1 MASTL
6 RTLSTQLLPKSLR
19 INATS
24 QDAGCGRD
32 CSRALRFRYPRTNQS
47 VARSPLA
54 ATRITALSRTSPS
67 CASILGNQTPPS
79 GKHLVKS
86 GVRVAAVAT
95 EEGEEGDAVCLA
107 SADRPP
113 FDLNLA
119 VLLAGF
125 AFESYNTPQEDKETL
140 WEEDVGGCRTIF
152 TSYGFAYELYSG
164 QLIVAVQSA
173 SDVPAVDLWGTSDP
187 YVQASVGEASV
198 RTRTIWT
205 STAPEWN
212 EEIRLLVK
220 ADDTSPKYLKLS
232 MWDDGIV
239 IAPRRLGNAS
249 IRLDD
254 LLDGETHE
262 HEVAL
267 EGPGGGATLKL
278 AVRYRSFAELA
289 EEERRRWRLPSLDD
303 IFSGQLPLVSGFQD
317 VITSALQPPST
328 TPAADSSPAPTDGS
342 APATSQPSPAIST
355 YEFVRSAIQQFGAPS
370 AFPTSLDKIRD
381 SVVPP
386 QSPPQAAAAAAATGS
401 AEISAENADT
411 GSSGREEQ
419 VRQAVGL
426 AREVLLRAGWIPPGG
441 TLDQLSQAVMS
452 GTDSGT
458 GASGSSS
465 SSSNSES
472 APAAASGGFD
482 LGSAASAAAG
492 GLLEGAAGAVAGRI
506 EQRRAELRRSL
517 TDMGI
522 TLPWYDQN
530 KGQGAN
536 GQSSSSGAAAA
547 AGEMLEGA
555 TNALVGRIEQRRAEL
570 RKSLVDL
577 GITLPWYD
585 QSSGQG
591 ADGQGADRQASPAT
605 DVTASQEPSSFSSS
619 LDDLRKAAFRQTE
632 GVLGSLA
639 LLGSTAGSLPLVE
652 GETKSVGA
660 AKPEGETGGEES
672 EGASEGVSEGASE
685 GVSEEEEEEA
695 LRMFGSAETAV
706 EAWTMLASS
715 LGQQTFVKSEFDK
728 VCFIDHP
735 QSDTQVAVWRDVRRK
750 RIVVA
755 FRGTEQ
761 TKLKDLLTDISL
773 SPSSLDF
780 ERTSSGDF
788 DQEVMVHGG
797 FLAAY
802 DSVRARLRSLIAI
815 ITDPNRPAPLTA
827 HSADADTGA
836 DADSSIH
843 AADSLSK
850 GDTWRVYL
858 TGHSLGGALST
869 LFAYELSQSNLVRER
884 NIHLTMYNYGSPR
897 VGNAAFVARFNVYM
911 RDSWRIVNRADIVPT
926 VPKLMGYRHVCCPVY
941 LSPGGPSGDLQS
953 DASQEQLGVDDG
965 YAAEVVG
972 EANANDI
979 LEDYMKGERRLID
992 RLLQTE
998 VAMLSAL
1005 RDGSAIMMHMEDFYY
1020 IALLKKVRESLGVSH
1035 RPRDSATRDFPW
1047 PDFASRLNSPSHD
1060 GEPYS
1065 PAAPSAPPPPPARA
1079 AAALVGAS
1087 PPPRAR
1093 AAGVLRH
1100 GALRQQPLLQQV
1112 GLLWLHRRSLRRWLP
1127 LRAQTA
1133 TAFAPTTY
1141 AAALRAIAAPP
1152 PITAALAANRGRAG
1166 ETLPA
1171 PLPLPVLLHPPTGN
1185 AEQQITTALAPTT
1198 YAAAFRAIAARHPIT
1213 AALAANPGR
1222 AGETLPP
1229 PLPNAEQQTATAC
1242 APTVSAA
1249 ASLAGVAP
1257 PRITAAL
1264 AANRTMASALAARQV
1279 LSGLS
1284 FSSAVRGT
1292 ELATRSLPAVPLLPV
1307 APRGLGVTALFS
1319 SRKAAV
1325 PAKSVPA
1332 TKLRTEDGI
1341 FGTSGGFGF
1350 TKANELFVGR
1360 VAMLGFAASLL
1371 GEAITGAGILSQL
1384 NIETGIPITET
1395 EPLLLFF
1402 IAFTVLGAIGGLG
1415 DRGRFVDDDAPAGPP
1430 VKPGSFKAA
1439 LGLSEDGP
1447 LFGFT
1452 KANELFVGRL
1462 AQLGFA
1468 ASLIGE
1474 VITGRGALAQL
1485 NIEIGVPVWEL
1496 EPLLLAS
1503 IAFFF
1508 VAAINPGTG
1517 RFINDDE

>member
-1 MASTL
+1 MRIQACP
-6 RTLSTQLLPKSLR
+6 RLSTHSP
-19 INATS
+19 
-24 QDAGCGRD
+24 
-32 CSRALRFRYPRTNQS
+32 FRYPRTNQA
-47 VARSPLA
+47 VASRSPLA
-54 ATRITALSRTSPS
+54 AARNTALSRTSPS
-67 CASILGNQTPPS
+67 RASILGNQTPQI
-79 GKHLVKS
+79 GKHHVKTR
-86 GVRVAAVAT
+86 VRVAAVAT
-95 EEGEEGDAVCLA
+95 GEQGEEGDAVCLA
-107 SADRPP
+107 AADRPP

-125 AFESYNTPQEDKETL
+125 AFESYNTPQEDKDTL
-140 WEEDVGGCRTIF
+140 WEQDVGGCRTIF

-164 QLIVAVQSA
+164 QLIVTVQSA

-187 YVQASVGEASV
+187 YVQASVGEASA

-220 ADDTSPKYLKLS
+220 ADDTSTQYLKLS

-239 IAPRRLGNAS
+239 ISPRRLGNAS

-262 HEVAL
+262 QEVAL

-317 VITSALQPPST
+317 VITSALQPSSS
-328 TPAADSSPAPTDGS
+328 TPAADSTPAPTDGS

-381 SVVPP
+381 SVVPT
-386 QSPPQAAAAAAATGS
+386 QSAPQAAAAAEATGS
-401 AEISAENADT
+401 AEITAENADT
-411 GSSGREEQ
+411 GSSENSGREEQ

-458 GASGSSS
+458 GASGSSSS

-522 TLPWYDQN
+522 TLPWYDQKN
-530 KGQGAN
+530 GQGAD
-536 GQSSSSGAAAA
+536 GQSSSSDAAAA
-547 AGEMLEGA
+547 AGDFLEGA
-555 TNALVGRIEQRRAEL
+555 TSALVGRIEQRRAEL

-591 ADGQGADRQASPAT
+591 VDGQGTDRQASPAT

-639 LLGSTAGSLPLVE
+639 LLGSTAGSLPLAE
-652 GETKSVGA
+652 GEKKSVGA
-660 AKPEGETGGEES
+660 AKSEGETGGEES
-672 EGASEGVSEGASE
+672 EGAREGASEGVSEGASE
-685 GVSEEEEEEA
+685 VVSEEETEEA

-728 VCFIDHP
+728 VCFVDHP

-761 TKLKDLLTDISL
+761 TKAKDLLTDISL

-788 DQEVMVHGG
+788 DQDVMVHGG

-815 ITDPNRPAPLTA
+815 ITDPNRPTPLTA
-827 HSADADTGA
+827 RSADADAGA
-836 DADSSIH
+836 DGDSSIH
-843 AADSLSK
+843 AADSLSE

-869 LFAYELSQSNLVRER
+869 LFAYELSQSNMVRDRNIHLSSLITLSSRSSLHFPPVPQGVQHPPHYVQLWSER

-941 LSPGGPSGDLQS
+941 LSPGGPSVSVTHVSPSCPSAHVSVRAFMYERMCVCVYVCLCTWQS

-992 RLLQTE
+992 QLLQTE

-1005 RDGSAIMMHMEDFYY
+1005 RDGSG
-1020 IALLKKVRESLGVSH
+1020 LNPS
-1035 RPRDSATRDFPW
+1035 W
-1047 PDFASRLNSPSHD
+1047 RLPH
-1060 GEPYS
+1060 
-1065 PAAPSAPPPPPARA
+1065 
-1079 AAALVGAS
+1079 
-1087 PPPRAR
+1087 
-1093 AAGVLRH
+1093 
-1100 GALRQQPLLQQV
+1100 
-1112 GLLWLHRRSLRRWLP
+1112 
-1127 LRAQTA
+1127 
-1133 TAFAPTTY
+1133 
-1141 AAALRAIAAPP
+1141 
-1152 PITAALAANRGRAG
+1152 
-1166 ETLPA
+1166 
-1171 PLPLPVLLHPPTGN
+1171 
-1185 AEQQITTALAPTT
+1185 
-1198 YAAAFRAIAARHPIT
+1198 
-1213 AALAANPGR
+1213 
-1222 AGETLPP
+1222 
-1229 PLPNAEQQTATAC
+1229 AC
-1242 APTVSAA
+1242 R
-1249 ASLAGVAP
+1249 ASLFP
-1257 PRITAAL
+1257 
-1264 AANRTMASALAARQV
+1264 
-1279 LSGLS
+1279 LS
-1284 FSSAVRGT
+1284 
-1292 ELATRSLPAVPLLPV
+1292 PLK
-1307 APRGLGVTALFS
+1307 
-1319 SRKAAV
+1319 SR
-1325 PAKSVPA
+1325 
-1332 TKLRTEDGI
+1332 
-1341 FGTSGGFGF
+1341 
-1350 TKANELFVGR
+1350 
-1360 VAMLGFAASLL
+1360 
-1371 GEAITGAGILSQL
+1371 
-1384 NIETGIPITET
+1384 
-1395 EPLLLFF
+1395 
-1402 IAFTVLGAIGGLG
+1402 
-1415 DRGRFVDDDAPAGPP
+1415 
-1430 VKPGSFKAA
+1430 
-1439 LGLSEDGP
+1439 
-1447 LFGFT
+1447 
-1452 KANELFVGRL
+1452 
-1462 AQLGFA
+1462 
-1468 ASLIGE
+1468 
-1474 VITGRGALAQL
+1474 
-1485 NIEIGVPVWEL
+1485 
-1496 EPLLLAS
+1496 
-1503 IAFFF
+1503 
-1508 VAAINPGTG
+1508 
-1517 RFINDDE
+1517 

>member
-1 MASTL
+1 MVPPLFSQPHP
-6 RTLSTQLLPKSLR
+6 TLSQ
-19 INATS
+19 
-24 QDAGCGRD
+24 
-32 CSRALRFRYPRTNQS
+32 
-47 VARSPLA
+47 
-54 ATRITALSRTSPS
+54 
-67 CASILGNQTPPS
+67 
-79 GKHLVKS
+79 
-86 GVRVAAVAT
+86 
-95 EEGEEGDAVCLA
+95 
-107 SADRPP
+107 
-113 FDLNLA
+113 
-119 VLLAGF
+119 
-125 AFESYNTPQEDKETL
+125 
-140 WEEDVGGCRTIF
+140 
-152 TSYGFAYELYSG
+152 
-164 QLIVAVQSA
+164 
-173 SDVPAVDLWGTSDP
+173 
-187 YVQASVGEASV
+187 
-198 RTRTIWT
+198 
-205 STAPEWN
+205 
-212 EEIRLLVK
+212 
-220 ADDTSPKYLKLS
+220 LS

-262 HEVAL
+262 QEVAL

-289 EEERRRWRLPSLDD
+289 EEERRRWRLPSLED

-328 TPAADSSPAPTDGS
+328 TPAANSTPAPTDGS

-355 YEFVRSAIQQFGAPS
+355 YEFV
-370 AFPTSLDKIRD
+370 
-381 SVVPP
+381 
-386 QSPPQAAAAAAATGS
+386 
-401 AEISAENADT
+401 
-411 GSSGREEQ
+411 REEQ

-472 APAAASGGFD
+472 APAAASGEFD

-492 GLLEGAAGAVAGRI
+492 GLLEGAAGVVAGRI

-522 TLPWYDQN
+522 TLPWYDQKN
-530 KGQGAN
+530 GQGAD
-536 GQSSSSGAAAA
+536 GQSSISDAAAA
-547 AGEMLEGA
+547 AGDFLEGA
-555 TNALVGRIEQRRAEL
+555 TSALVGRIEQRRAEL

-577 GITLPWYD
+577 GINLPWYD

-591 ADGQGADRQASPAT
+591 ADGQGTDRQASPTT

-652 GETKSVGA
+652 GEKKSVGA
-660 AKPEGETGGEES
+660 AKSEGETGGEES
-672 EGASEGVSEGASE
+672 EGAREGASEGVSEGASE
-685 GVSEEEEEEA
+685 VVSEEETEEA

-728 VCFIDHP
+728 VCFVDHP

-761 TKLKDLLTDISL
+761 TKAKDLLTDISL

-788 DQEVMVHGG
+788 DQDVMVHGG

-827 HSADADTGA
+827 RSADADAGA
-836 DADSSIH
+836 DGDSSIH
-843 AADSLSK
+843 AADSLSE

-998 VAMLSAL
+998 VAILSAL
-1005 RDGSAIMMHMEDFYY
+1005 RDGSAIMMRMEDFYY
-1020 IALLKKVRESLGVSH
+1020 IALLK
-1035 RPRDSATRDFPW
+1035 
-1047 PDFASRLNSPSHD
+1047 
-1060 GEPYS
+1060 
-1065 PAAPSAPPPPPARA
+1065 
-1079 AAALVGAS
+1079 
-1087 PPPRAR
+1087 
-1093 AAGVLRH
+1093 
-1100 GALRQQPLLQQV
+1100 
-1112 GLLWLHRRSLRRWLP
+1112 
-1127 LRAQTA
+1127 
-1133 TAFAPTTY
+1133 
-1141 AAALRAIAAPP
+1141 
-1152 PITAALAANRGRAG
+1152 
-1166 ETLPA
+1166 
-1171 PLPLPVLLHPPTGN
+1171 
-1185 AEQQITTALAPTT
+1185 
-1198 YAAAFRAIAARHPIT
+1198 
-1213 AALAANPGR
+1213 
-1222 AGETLPP
+1222 
-1229 PLPNAEQQTATAC
+1229 
-1242 APTVSAA
+1242 
-1249 ASLAGVAP
+1249 
-1257 PRITAAL
+1257 
-1264 AANRTMASALAARQV
+1264 
-1279 LSGLS
+1279 
-1284 FSSAVRGT
+1284 
-1292 ELATRSLPAVPLLPV
+1292 
-1307 APRGLGVTALFS
+1307 
-1319 SRKAAV
+1319 
-1325 PAKSVPA
+1325 
-1332 TKLRTEDGI
+1332 
-1341 FGTSGGFGF
+1341 
-1350 TKANELFVGR
+1350 
-1360 VAMLGFAASLL
+1360 
-1371 GEAITGAGILSQL
+1371 
-1384 NIETGIPITET
+1384 
-1395 EPLLLFF
+1395 
-1402 IAFTVLGAIGGLG
+1402 
-1415 DRGRFVDDDAPAGPP
+1415 
-1430 VKPGSFKAA
+1430 
-1439 LGLSEDGP
+1439 
-1447 LFGFT
+1447 
-1452 KANELFVGRL
+1452 
-1462 AQLGFA
+1462 
-1468 ASLIGE
+1468 
-1474 VITGRGALAQL
+1474 
-1485 NIEIGVPVWEL
+1485 
-1496 EPLLLAS
+1496 
-1503 IAFFF
+1503 
-1508 VAAINPGTG
+1508 
-1517 RFINDDE
+1517 

>member
-6 RTLSTQLLPKSLR
+6 RTLSSQLLTNSLQ
-19 INATS
+19 IVATS

-32 CSRALRFRYPRTNQS
+32 CSRALRLRYPRTNQI
-47 VARSPLA
+47 VARRSLLA
-54 ATRITALSRTSPS
+54 AARRKAPSRTSHS
-67 CASILGNQTPPS
+67 RASIFGNQTPRS
-79 GKHLVKS
+79 GNYHVKK

-95 EEGEEGDAVCLA
+95 DEQGEGEAEGEGAECVA
-107 SADRPP
+107 RADRPP

-125 AFESYNTPQEDKETL
+125 AFESYNEPQESKETL

-173 SDVPAVDLWGTSDP
+173 SNVPAVDLWGTSDP
-187 YVQASVGEASV
+187 YVLAAVGEASA

-239 IAPRRLGNAS
+239 ISPRRLGNAS

-317 VITSALQPPST
+317 VITSALQQPST
-328 TPAADSSPAPTDGS
+328 TPAADSSLAPTDGS

-381 SVVPP
+381 SV
-386 QSPPQAAAAAAATGS
+386 
-401 AEISAENADT
+401 N
-411 GSSGREEQ
+411 SSREQQ

-441 TLDQLSQAVMS
+441 TLDQLSQAVIS
-452 GTDSGT
+452 GADSG
-458 GASGSSS
+458 SGGSGNSS
-465 SSSNSES
+465 SSSNSD
-472 APAAASGGFD
+472 ADPAAASSGFD
-482 LGSAASAAAG
+482 LGSAAAAAAG

-522 TLPWYDQN
+522 TLPWYDQKN
-530 KGQGAN
+530 GQGAD
-536 GQSSSSGAAAA
+536 GQGTDGQTSSSAAAAA
-547 AGEMLEGA
+547 AGDFLEGA
-555 TNALVGRIEQRRAEL
+555 TGALMGRIEQRRAEL

-585 QSSGQG
+585 QSNGQG
-591 ADGQGADRQASPAT
+591 AEGQGADRQASPST
-605 DVTASQEPSSFSSS
+605 DVTASQEPSST

-639 LLGSTAGSLPLVE
+639 LLGSTAGGLPLAE
-652 GETKSVGA
+652 GEKKSLR
-660 AKPEGETGGEES
+660 EGEG
-672 EGASEGVSEGASE
+672 
-685 GVSEEEEEEA
+685 
-695 LRMFGSAETAV
+695 AETAV

-728 VCFIDHP
+728 VCFLDHRV
-735 QSDTQVAVWRDVRRK
+735 SDTQVAIWRDVRRK

-773 SPSSLDF
+773 SPSSLDV

-788 DQEVMVHGG
+788 DQDVMVHGG

-815 ITDPNRPAPLTA
+815 ITDPNRPTPLTA
-827 HSADADTGA
+827 HSADADA

-843 AADSLSK
+843 SADSLSE

-869 LFAYELSQSNLVRER
+869 LFAYELSQSNLVRDR

-911 RDSWRIVNRADIVPT
+911 KDSWRIVNRADIVPT
-926 VPKLMGYRHVCCPVY
+926 VPKLMGYRHVCCPIY
-941 LSPGGPSGDLQS
+941 LSPGGPSGDLQA

-1020 IALLKKVRESLGVSH
+1020 IALLKKVRESLGVS
-1035 RPRDSATRDFPW
+1035 
-1047 PDFASRLNSPSHD
+1047 
-1060 GEPYS
+1060 
-1065 PAAPSAPPPPPARA
+1065 
-1079 AAALVGAS
+1079 
-1087 PPPRAR
+1087 
-1093 AAGVLRH
+1093 
-1100 GALRQQPLLQQV
+1100 Q
-1112 GLLWLHRRSLRRWLP
+1112 
-1127 LRAQTA
+1127 
-1133 TAFAPTTY
+1133 
-1141 AAALRAIAAPP
+1141 
-1152 PITAALAANRGRAG
+1152 
-1166 ETLPA
+1166 
-1171 PLPLPVLLHPPTGN
+1171 
-1185 AEQQITTALAPTT
+1185 
-1198 YAAAFRAIAARHPIT
+1198 
-1213 AALAANPGR
+1213 
-1222 AGETLPP
+1222 
-1229 PLPNAEQQTATAC
+1229 
-1242 APTVSAA
+1242 
-1249 ASLAGVAP
+1249 
-1257 PRITAAL
+1257 
-1264 AANRTMASALAARQV
+1264 
-1279 LSGLS
+1279 
-1284 FSSAVRGT
+1284 
-1292 ELATRSLPAVPLLPV
+1292 
-1307 APRGLGVTALFS
+1307 
-1319 SRKAAV
+1319 
-1325 PAKSVPA
+1325 
-1332 TKLRTEDGI
+1332 
-1341 FGTSGGFGF
+1341 
-1350 TKANELFVGR
+1350 
-1360 VAMLGFAASLL
+1360 
-1371 GEAITGAGILSQL
+1371 
-1384 NIETGIPITET
+1384 
-1395 EPLLLFF
+1395 
-1402 IAFTVLGAIGGLG
+1402 
-1415 DRGRFVDDDAPAGPP
+1415 
-1430 VKPGSFKAA
+1430 
-1439 LGLSEDGP
+1439 
-1447 LFGFT
+1447 
-1452 KANELFVGRL
+1452 
-1462 AQLGFA
+1462 
-1468 ASLIGE
+1468 
-1474 VITGRGALAQL
+1474 
-1485 NIEIGVPVWEL
+1485 
-1496 EPLLLAS
+1496 
-1503 IAFFF
+1503 
-1508 VAAINPGTG
+1508 
-1517 RFINDDE
+1517 

>member
-1 MASTL
+1 MASLAEWWLNT
-6 RTLSTQLLPKSLR
+6 SCPVAGLPSLR
-19 INATS
+19 AVAILSAYVAFLIVAGAILPGKVFPGTVLADGTRLHYKCNGFRVLLLLLALLGYGVQSGHLSATIVADLAGELFATTFAFTVLLSLALYLAGVFSTNAKSSSLKPKFHGNFISDFIYGVQLNPSVFGLDLKFFCLRPAMMGWLLINLSIAAKQHELLLKLPDNSHAITLASLNLTSILPASVASSSIATLPIITLPMFLYQVFTAIYVLDYFWFEEYMTS
-24 QDAGCGRD
+24 TWDIIAENFGFMLVFGDLIWIPFTFSVQAWWLLAHGTARDSIAATVSLPFAIVTVAVFVVGYAVFRGANRQKHIFKHDPTAKIWGKTPRVVGGRLLVSGYWGIARHCNYLGD
-32 CSRALRFRYPRTNQS
+32 LMLALSYSLPCAFYSLCPYFYPIYLLILLLWRERRDEARCRAKYPRTNQA
-47 VARSPLA
+47 VASRSPLA
-54 ATRITALSRTSPS
+54 AARNTALSRTSPS
-67 CASILGNQTPPS
+67 RASILGNQTPQI
-79 GKHLVKS
+79 GKHHAKTR
-86 GVRVAAVAT
+86 VRVAAVAT
-95 EEGEEGDAVCLA
+95 GEQGEEGGAVCLA
-107 SADRPP
+107 AADRPP

-125 AFESYNTPQEDKETL
+125 AFESYNTPQEDKDTL
-140 WEEDVGGCRTIF
+140 WEQDVGGCRTIF

-164 QLIVAVQSA
+164 QLIVTVQSA
-173 SDVPAVDLWGTSDP
+173 SDVPAVDLWVGESLGPYRYLLCTSQVKGLNAMLHWAWLGLPALILVASYSAHSAPCQGTSDPYMQASVGEGSVRTRTIWTDP
-187 YVQASVGEASV
+187 YVQASVGEASA

-220 ADDTSPKYLKLS
+220 ADDTSTQYLKLS

-239 IAPRRLGNAS
+239 ISPRRLGNAS

-262 HEVAL
+262 QEVAL

-289 EEERRRWRLPSLDD
+289 EEERRRQKYPSASSDQTRMLHRTLLPPSLPGGVCPLFPDHHLVEDDGTTFSQPRWRLPSLDD

-317 VITSALQPPST
+317 VITSALQPSSS
-328 TPAADSSPAPTDGS
+328 TPAADSTPAPTDGS

-381 SVVPP
+381 SVVPT
-386 QSPPQAAAAAAATGS
+386 QSAPQAAAAAEATGS
-401 AEISAENADT
+401 AEITAENADT
-411 GSSGREEQ
+411 GSSENSGREEQ

-458 GASGSSS
+458 GASGSSSS

-522 TLPWYDQN
+522 TLPWYDQKN
-530 KGQGAN
+530 GQGAD
-536 GQSSSSGAAAA
+536 GQSSSSDAAAA
-547 AGEMLEGA
+547 AGDFLEGA
-555 TNALVGRIEQRRAEL
+555 TSALVGRIEQRRAEL

-591 ADGQGADRQASPAT
+591 VDGEGTVRQASPAT

-639 LLGSTAGSLPLVE
+639 LLGSTAGSLPLAE
-652 GETKSVGA
+652 GEKKSAGA
-660 AKPEGETGGEES
+660 AKSEGETGGEES
-672 EGASEGVSEGASE
+672 EGAREGASEGVSEGASE
-685 GVSEEEEEEA
+685 VVSEEETEEA

-728 VCFIDHP
+728 VCFVDHP

-761 TKLKDLLTDISL
+761 TKAKDLLTDISL

-788 DQEVMVHGG
+788 DQDVMVHGG

-815 ITDPNRPAPLTA
+815 ITDPNRPTPLTA
-827 HSADADTGA
+827 RSADADAGA
-836 DADSSIH
+836 DGDSSIH
-843 AADSLSK
+843 AADSLSE

-869 LFAYELSQSNLVRER
+869 LFAYELSQSNMVRER

-911 RDSWRIVNRADIVPT
+911 CDSWRIVNRADIVPT

-1020 IALLKKVRESLGVSH
+1020 IALLKKVRESLGVS
-1035 RPRDSATRDFPW
+1035 
-1047 PDFASRLNSPSHD
+1047 
-1060 GEPYS
+1060 
-1065 PAAPSAPPPPPARA
+1065 
-1079 AAALVGAS
+1079 
-1087 PPPRAR
+1087 
-1093 AAGVLRH
+1093 
-1100 GALRQQPLLQQV
+1100 Q
-1112 GLLWLHRRSLRRWLP
+1112 
-1127 LRAQTA
+1127 
-1133 TAFAPTTY
+1133 
-1141 AAALRAIAAPP
+1141 
-1152 PITAALAANRGRAG
+1152 
-1166 ETLPA
+1166 
-1171 PLPLPVLLHPPTGN
+1171 
-1185 AEQQITTALAPTT
+1185 
-1198 YAAAFRAIAARHPIT
+1198 
-1213 AALAANPGR
+1213 
-1222 AGETLPP
+1222 
-1229 PLPNAEQQTATAC
+1229 
-1242 APTVSAA
+1242 
-1249 ASLAGVAP
+1249 
-1257 PRITAAL
+1257 
-1264 AANRTMASALAARQV
+1264 
-1279 LSGLS
+1279 
-1284 FSSAVRGT
+1284 
-1292 ELATRSLPAVPLLPV
+1292 
-1307 APRGLGVTALFS
+1307 
-1319 SRKAAV
+1319 
-1325 PAKSVPA
+1325 
-1332 TKLRTEDGI
+1332 
-1341 FGTSGGFGF
+1341 
-1350 TKANELFVGR
+1350 
-1360 VAMLGFAASLL
+1360 
-1371 GEAITGAGILSQL
+1371 
-1384 NIETGIPITET
+1384 
-1395 EPLLLFF
+1395 
-1402 IAFTVLGAIGGLG
+1402 
-1415 DRGRFVDDDAPAGPP
+1415 
-1430 VKPGSFKAA
+1430 
-1439 LGLSEDGP
+1439 
-1447 LFGFT
+1447 
-1452 KANELFVGRL
+1452 
-1462 AQLGFA
+1462 
-1468 ASLIGE
+1468 
-1474 VITGRGALAQL
+1474 
-1485 NIEIGVPVWEL
+1485 
-1496 EPLLLAS
+1496 
-1503 IAFFF
+1503 
-1508 VAAINPGTG
+1508 
-1517 RFINDDE
+1517 

>member
-1 MASTL
+1 Y
-6 RTLSTQLLPKSLR
+6 RV
-19 INATS
+19 
-24 QDAGCGRD
+24 
-32 CSRALRFRYPRTNQS
+32 TNQT
-47 VARSPLA
+47 VARCSPLA
-54 ATRITALSRTSPS
+54 AARTALSRTSPS
-67 CASILGNQTPPS
+67 RTSILGNQARRI
-79 GKHLVKS
+79 GKHHVKT

-95 EEGEEGDAVCLA
+95 NEQGEDGGAECLA
-107 SADRPP
+107 AADRPP

-164 QLIVAVQSA
+164 QLIVTVQSA

-220 ADDTSPKYLKLS
+220 ADDTSPQYLKLS

-262 HEVAL
+262 QEVAL

-317 VITSALQPPST
+317 IITSALQPPST
-328 TPAADSSPAPTDGS
+328 TPAANSTPAPTDGS

-386 QSPPQAAAAAAATGS
+386 QSSPQAAAAAEATGS

-426 AREVLLRAGWIPPGG
+426 AREVLLRAGWIPSGG

-452 GTDSGT
+452 GADSGT
-458 GASGSSS
+458 GASGSRS

-492 GLLEGAAGAVAGRI
+492 GLLEGAAGAVAERI

-522 TLPWYDQN
+522 TLPWYDQKN
-530 KGQGAN
+530 GQGAD
-536 GQSSSSGAAAA
+536 GQSSSSDAAAT
-547 AGEMLEGA
+547 AGDFLEGA
-555 TNALVGRIEQRRAEL
+555 TSALVGRIEQRRAEL

-591 ADGQGADRQASPAT
+591 ADGQGTDRQASPTT

-652 GETKSVGA
+652 GEKKSVGA
-660 AKPEGETGGEES
+660 AKSEGETGGEES
-672 EGASEGVSEGASE
+672 EGAREGASEGVSEGASE
-685 GVSEEEEEEA
+685 VVSEEETEEA

-728 VCFIDHP
+728 VCFVDHP

-761 TKLKDLLTDISL
+761 TKAKDLLTDISL
-773 SPSSLDF
+773 SPSSMDF

-788 DQEVMVHGG
+788 DQDVMVHGG

-827 HSADADTGA
+827 RSADADAGA
-836 DADSSIH
+836 DGDSSIH
-843 AADSLSK
+843 AADSLSE

-972 EANANDI
+972 ESNANDI
-979 LEDYMKGERRLID
+979 LEDYMKGERGLID

-1020 IALLKKVRESLGVSH
+1020 IALLKVGCGMSILCMVRAWEEAVVTSQA
-1035 RPRDSATRDFPW
+1035 DS
-1047 PDFASRLNSPSHD
+1047 
-1060 GEPYS
+1060 
-1065 PAAPSAPPPPPARA
+1065 
-1079 AAALVGAS
+1079 
-1087 PPPRAR
+1087 
-1093 AAGVLRH
+1093 
-1100 GALRQQPLLQQV
+1100 
-1112 GLLWLHRRSLRRWLP
+1112 
-1127 LRAQTA
+1127 
-1133 TAFAPTTY
+1133 
-1141 AAALRAIAAPP
+1141 
-1152 PITAALAANRGRAG
+1152 
-1166 ETLPA
+1166 
-1171 PLPLPVLLHPPTGN
+1171 
-1185 AEQQITTALAPTT
+1185 
-1198 YAAAFRAIAARHPIT
+1198 
-1213 AALAANPGR
+1213 
-1222 AGETLPP
+1222 
-1229 PLPNAEQQTATAC
+1229 
-1242 APTVSAA
+1242 
-1249 ASLAGVAP
+1249 
-1257 PRITAAL
+1257 
-1264 AANRTMASALAARQV
+1264 
-1279 LSGLS
+1279 
-1284 FSSAVRGT
+1284 
-1292 ELATRSLPAVPLLPV
+1292 
-1307 APRGLGVTALFS
+1307 
-1319 SRKAAV
+1319 K
-1325 PAKSVPA
+1325 
-1332 TKLRTEDGI
+1332 
-1341 FGTSGGFGF
+1341 
-1350 TKANELFVGR
+1350 
-1360 VAMLGFAASLL
+1360 
-1371 GEAITGAGILSQL
+1371 
-1384 NIETGIPITET
+1384 
-1395 EPLLLFF
+1395 
-1402 IAFTVLGAIGGLG
+1402 
-1415 DRGRFVDDDAPAGPP
+1415 
-1430 VKPGSFKAA
+1430 
-1439 LGLSEDGP
+1439 
-1447 LFGFT
+1447 
-1452 KANELFVGRL
+1452 
-1462 AQLGFA
+1462 
-1468 ASLIGE
+1468 
-1474 VITGRGALAQL
+1474 
-1485 NIEIGVPVWEL
+1485 
-1496 EPLLLAS
+1496 
-1503 IAFFF
+1503 
-1508 VAAINPGTG
+1508 
-1517 RFINDDE
+1517 